1 MKPIEL
7 NAVQEALEAFLNK
20 DVYIH
25 VETTNGAY
33 ASHFGNEAFNVGAYV
48 RNAQVKYS
56 QAKIVQAGGNSFR
69 VGLKLAF
76 GWIYSEGLTDWEM
89 YEGDKLLMA
98 GHDPGGRLMVA
109 LEISETPFGKDNRR
123 D

>member
-7 NAVQEALEAFLNK
+7 NTVQEQLDQFLNK
-20 DVYIH
+20 PVYIH

-33 ASHFGNEAFNVGAYV
+33 ASHFGDEAFNVGAYV

-56 QAKIVQAGGNSFR
+56 QAKIVGAKGDSFR
-69 VGLKLAF
+69 VGLKLEY
-76 GWIYSEGLTDWEM
+76 GWVYAEGLTDWELF
-89 YEGDKLLMA
+89 EGDKLLMA
-98 GHDPGGRLMVA
+98 GHDPAGRLLVA
-109 LEISETPFGKDNRR
+109 LEISETPFGTNNRR